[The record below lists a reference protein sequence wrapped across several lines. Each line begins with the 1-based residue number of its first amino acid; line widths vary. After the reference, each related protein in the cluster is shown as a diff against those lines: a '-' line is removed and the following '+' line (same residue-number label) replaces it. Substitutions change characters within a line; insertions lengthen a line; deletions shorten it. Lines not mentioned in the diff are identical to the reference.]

1 LDCEDNAIGHW
12 FDTLESVRG
21 EGIKM
26 KQIEEKTVCALCGY
40 TASGRFVGD
49 ICLGCGLTYWKC
61 GNCDFLVTAAVPPD
75 VSPEC
80 GEKCDFLDVPSYI
93 PDFGGVDN
101 IDPRL

>member
-1 LDCEDNAIGHW
+1 
-12 FDTLESVRG
+12 
-21 EGIKM
+21 M
-26 KQIEEKTVCALCGY
+26 KQTAEKTVCAFCGY

-61 GNCDFLVTAAVPPD
+61 GNCDFLD
-75 VSPEC
+75 VS
-80 GEKCDFLDVPSYI
+80 SYI